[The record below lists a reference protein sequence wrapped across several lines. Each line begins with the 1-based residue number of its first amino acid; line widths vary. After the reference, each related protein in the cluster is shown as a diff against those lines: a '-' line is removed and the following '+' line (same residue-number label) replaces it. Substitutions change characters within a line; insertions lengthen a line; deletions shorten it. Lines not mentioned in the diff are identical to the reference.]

1 MKSVKLKCWVM
12 IIIAA
17 TILGIAVSQCVMWW
31 KPADTTEWIRWSIDV
46 LCAVVAIVYISK
58 YAQMLRIINKE
69 E

>member
-1 MKSVKLKCWVM
+1 MKSVKIKCWVM

-46 LCAVVAIVYISK
+46 LCAVVAILYISK
-58 YAQMLRIINKE
+58 YAQMLRLIDKQK
-69 E
+69 

>member
-31 KPADTTEWIRWSIDV
+31 RPADTTEWIRWSIDV

-58 YAQMLRIINKE
+58 YARVMKLIDKQK
-69 E
+69 

>member
-1 MKSVKLKCWVM
+1 M

-58 YAQMLRIINKE
+58 YARVLKLIDKQK
-69 E
+69 

>member
-1 MKSVKLKCWVM
+1 MKSVKIKCWVM

-17 TILGIAVSQCVMWW
+17 TILGFAVSQCVMWW
-31 KPADTTEWIRWSIDV
+31 MPADLAEWVKWSIDV

-58 YAQMLRIINKE
+58 YAQMLRITNKE

>member
-58 YAQMLRIINKE
+58 YARVLKLIDKQK
-69 E
+69 